1 MYGNTS
7 CGAKN
12 HFIATGKIEVP
23 LYLSKILSEW
33 TKAAIRTQ
41 PSDLLLWSKIYFSLK
56 ANGKQPPVKEYLDP
70 PDQKLG
76 PGGLTPNKLR
86 ALAKTL
92 SDEYE
97 TYDRIEAMWNI
108 LSLKKKIFMEIIK
121 IGNFKN
127 DIKSNEFIGIAASY
141 LNNSLKGTM
150 IFLCDTLSTDY
161 SSGISLETFVE
172 IYQYLARLDCV
183 DVVLSSN
190 ENSLVELEIDNYEE
204 NSVHNDSQC
213 FNSTSS
219 QICNLENEFSYHGEF
234 EEPATNLLDIDSAE
248 GIMIWKD
255 VNMDH
260 GPESLTEMLRA
271 PMINTPMI
279 TTICDDKDYELLI
292 KQLKDNPYDQ
302 EILSQLSAESVICY
316 DPQVPQS
323 EISFDSKYDTT
334 QEAEHLSFGELS
346 NEEIIGNL
354 PSLVLTETNY
364 EKNDFGIQNEDIYND
379 YTEINYEVLDE
390 MSMIKYEDNINEI
403 DSEMNEENKNNI
415 NSLTNIEVN
424 KDFIVMM
431 ALVSDANEPLSNIET
446 MDESLGDNESLKSEF
461 LILDKTD
468 LNPNTADDDDNN
480 NIKVIKQIFD
490 ETAYMANDKES
501 SDSVI
506 SSGSDGFHH
515 SDIDQQSNRSVAL
528 EKSSIQ
534 SESNNSGIYSSKDDL
549 VSLTDNNK
557 FDEDQLTL
565 HELSE
570 SAQFEFTDVPPE
582 EPFDQNKETAEEC
595 EAYSNGSEK
604 SIEIP
609 LVDKNVES
617 KINYPEKRIRVML
630 GIGPALSEKQIKH
643 VINWVTECASKQ
655 NNHVQGHNLIHFQCP
670 PLDYESESSN
680 KKSNQNSCF

>member
-1 MYGNTS
+1 MFESTS

-12 HFIATGKIEVP
+12 RFIATGKIEVP

-56 ANGKQPPVKEYLDP
+56 ASGKQPPVKEYLDP
-70 PDQKLG
+70 PDLKLG
-76 PGGLTPNKLR
+76 PGGLTPNALK

-97 TYDRIEAMWNI
+97 TYDRIEEMWNI

-127 DIKSNEFIGIAASY
+127 QIKSNEFIGIAASY
-141 LNNSLKGTM
+141 LNNSLKSTM
-150 IFLCDTLSTDY
+150 ILLCDTLSTDY
-161 SSGISLETFVE
+161 SSGILLETFVE

-190 ENSLVELEIDNYEE
+190 ENSLVELEIENYEE
-204 NSVHNDSQC
+204 NSDHDDSQC

-219 QICNLENEFSYHGEF
+219 QICNLETELSCHGEF
-234 EEPATNLLDIDSAE
+234 EEPATNLLDINSAD

-260 GPESLTEMLRA
+260 GPESLTDLLRT

-279 TTICDDKDYELLI
+279 TTVCDDKDYELLI
-292 KQLKDNPYDQ
+292 KKLKDNPYDQ
-302 EILSQLSAESVICY
+302 EILSQLSAESVIC
-316 DPQVPQS
+316 DDQQS
-323 EISFDSKYDTT
+323 VISFDSMSDTT
-334 QEAEHLSFGELS
+334 QKAEHLSFGEFS
-346 NEEIIGNL
+346 NEEIIGNP
-354 PSLVLTETNY
+354 PSLVLTEANY
-364 EKNDFGIQNEDIYND
+364 EKNDFGIQNEDIYNID
-379 YTEINYEVLDE
+379 YTEMNSEVLDE

-403 DSEMNEENKNNI
+403 DSEMNEETKNSI

-431 ALVSDANEPLSNIET
+431 ALVSDANEPLSNIEAA
-446 MDESLGDNESLKSEF
+446 DESLGDNESLKSEF
-461 LILDKTD
+461 SILDQTD
-468 LNPNTADDDDNN
+468 LNLNTADDDKNN
-480 NIKVIKQIFD
+480 TKVIKQVFD
-490 ETAYMANDKES
+490 ETIYMTNDKES
-501 SDSVI
+501 SASEV
-506 SSGSDGFHH
+506 SSGSEGFHH
-515 SDIDQQSNRSVAL
+515 SDIDQQSNRSMAL
-528 EKSSIQ
+528 EKSSIH
-534 SESNNSGIYSSKDDL
+534 SESNNSGVYSSKDDL

-570 SAQFEFTDVPPE
+570 SAQYEFADMPE
-582 EPFDQNKETAEEC
+582 ERFDRNKETVEEC
-595 EAYSNGSEK
+595 EAYSNKSEK

-609 LVDKNVES
+609 LEDKSVDL
-617 KINYPEKRIRVML
+617 KINYPEKRTRVML
-630 GIGPALSEKQIKH
+630 GIGPALSEKQIKY

-655 NNHVQGHNLIHFQCP
+655 NNHVQAHNLIHFQCP
-670 PLDYESESSN
+670 PLDYESESSI
-680 KKSNQNSCF
+680 KKSDQNACF

>member
-1 MYGNTS
+1 MFENTN
-7 CGAKN
+7 CNAKN
-12 HFIATGKIEVP
+12 RFIATGKIEVP
-23 LYLSKILSEW
+23 LYLTEILSEW

-41 PSDLLLWSKIYFSLK
+41 PSDLLLWSQIYFSFK
-56 ANGKQPPVKEYLDP
+56 SIGKQPPVKEYLDP
-70 PDQKLG
+70 PDLKLG
-76 PGGLTPNKLR
+76 PGGLTPNTLK

-97 TYDRIEAMWNI
+97 TYDKIETMWNI

-150 IFLCDTLSTDY
+150 ILLCDTLSTDD
-161 SSGISLETFVE
+161 SSGILLEIFVD

-190 ENSLVELEIDNYEE
+190 ENSLVELEIENYEE
-204 NSVHNDSQC
+204 NSVHIDSQC
-213 FNSTSS
+213 FDS
-219 QICNLENEFSYHGEF
+219 QICDLETELSCHGEF
-234 EEPATNLLDIDSAE
+234 EEPASDLLDIKSAE
-248 GIMIWKD
+248 GIMVWKD

-260 GPESLTEMLRA
+260 GPESLTNILRT
-271 PMINTPMI
+271 PMINKPMV
-279 TTICDDKDYELLI
+279 TTVCDDKHHELLI
-292 KQLKDNPYDQ
+292 KKLKDNPYDQ
-302 EILSQLSAESVICY
+302 EILSQLSAESVIC
-316 DPQVPQS
+316 DDPQS
-323 EISFDSKYDTT
+323 EISFDSVSYTT
-334 QEAEHLSFGELS
+334 QKAEYLSFGELI
-346 NEEIIGNL
+346 NEEIIDDP

-364 EKNDFGIQNEDIYND
+364 EKNDFRIQTEDIYND
-379 YTEINYEVLDE
+379 YNEINSEVLDE

-403 DSEMNEENKNNI
+403 DSEMNEETKYNI

-431 ALVSDANEPLSNIET
+431 VLVGDQNEPLSNIEAA
-446 MDESLGDNESLKSEF
+446 DESLGDNESFNSEF
-461 LILDKTD
+461 SMLDKTD
-468 LNPNTADDDDNN
+468 LNLNTADDDNN

-490 ETAYMANDKES
+490 ETTYMTNDKES
-501 SDSVI
+501 SDSEV

-528 EKSSIQ
+528 EKSSIH

-565 HELSE
+565 NELSE
-570 SAQFEFTDVPPE
+570 SAQYEFIDMPE
-582 EPFDQNKETAEEC
+582 DRPFVQSKETVEEC
-595 EAYSNGSEK
+595 EEYSNKSEK

-609 LVDKNVES
+609 LVDKNVDS
-617 KINYPEKRIRVML
+617 KINYPKKRIRVML
-630 GIGPALSEKQIKH
+630 GIGPALSEKQIKY
-643 VINWVTECASKQ
+643 VIKWVTECASKQ
-655 NNHVQGHNLIHFQCP
+655 NNHVQAHNLIHFQCP
-670 PLDYESESSN
+670 PLDYESESSY
-680 KKSNQNSCF
+680 KKSDQNACF